1 MHFCFRDFFEFYE
14 IYGTCYE
21 RHQMAKIFST
31 CSIPGIAIY
40 TLNQFIFVMNLY
52 FHFSQTLRKYNM
64 QKLCQAF
71 FVMNPPPPPKKSTQI
86 KTWCTTTALE
96 YAYCEI
102 QISKPKLSANQF
114 SELINSVASDVNMFQ
129 R

>member
-1 MHFCFRDFFEFYE
+1 MHLCFRDFFEFYE
-14 IYGTCYE
+14 IYDTCYE

-40 TLNQFIFVMNLY
+40 TLYQFIFVMNLY
-52 FHFSQTLRKYNM
+52 Y
-64 QKLCQAF
+64 
-71 FVMNPPPPPKKSTQI
+71 PPPQKKSTQI

>member
-1 MHFCFRDFFEFYE
+1 MFHPWNCNIYFISIYFCNELIFPFFANIAKIQYAETMSGIF
-14 IYGTCYE
+14 CYE
-21 RHQMAKIFST
+21 
-31 CSIPGIAIY
+31 
-40 TLNQFIFVMNLY
+40 
-52 FHFSQTLRKYNM
+52 
-64 QKLCQAF
+64 
-71 FVMNPPPPPKKSTQI
+71 PPPKKSTQI

>member
-21 RHQMAKIFST
+21 RHQMAKNFST

-40 TLNQFIFVMNLY
+40 TLYQFIFVMNLY

-71 FVMNPPPPPKKSTQI
+71 FVMNPPPKKSTQI

>member
-21 RHQMAKIFST
+21 RHQMAKKFST

-40 TLNQFIFVMNLY
+40 TLYQFIFVMNLY

-71 FVMNPPPPPKKSTQI
+71 FVMNPPPKKSTQI

>member
-71 FVMNPPPPPKKSTQI
+71 FVMNPPPQKSTQI

>member
-14 IYGTCYE
+14 IYDTCYE

-40 TLNQFIFVMNLY
+40 TLYQFIFVMNLY

-71 FVMNPPPPPKKSTQI
+71 FVMNPPPKKSTQI

>member
-31 CSIPGIAIY
+31 CSIPGIATY
-40 TLNQFIFVMNLY
+40 TLYQFIFVMNLY

-71 FVMNPPPPPKKSTQI
+71 FVMNPPPKKSTQI

>member
-40 TLNQFIFVMNLY
+40 TLYQFIFVMNLY

-71 FVMNPPPPPKKSTQI
+71 FVMNPPPPKSTQI

>member
-31 CSIPGIAIY
+31 CSIPGIATY
-40 TLNQFIFVMNLY
+40 TLYQFIFVMNLY

-71 FVMNPPPPPKKSTQI
+71 FVMTPPPKKSTQI